1 MITVN
6 VLYKNT
12 DALKFNMN
20 YYLNTHIPLISKLLG
35 TALKGVVVQHG
46 ISGGAPG
53 SKPDFQV
60 ITQLKFDSVD
70 SYLAAFGPH
79 APAVMGDL
87 PNFCNESPTIQVSD
101 VRLG

>member
-6 VLYKNT
+6 VLYRNT

-20 YYLNTHIPLISKLLG
+20 YYLDTHIPLVKKLLG
-35 TALKGVVVQHG
+35 SALKGVVVQHG
-46 ISGGAPG
+46 ISGGPPG
-53 SKPDFQV
+53 SKPEFQV
-60 ITQLKFDSVD
+60 ITQLSFASVE
-70 SYLAAFGPH
+70 SYQSAFGPH

-87 PNFCNESPTIQVSD
+87 PNFCSEPPTIQISD

>member
-1 MITVN
+1 MITIN

-12 DALKFNMN
+12 DTLKFNMN
-20 YYLNTHIPLISKLLG
+20 YYLSTHIPLINKLLG
-35 TALKGVVVQHG
+35 SALKGTVVQHG

-53 SKPDFQV
+53 SKAEYLV
-60 ITQLKFDSVD
+60 ITQLKFDSVE
-70 SYLAAFGPH
+70 SYQAAFGPN

-87 PNFCNESPTIQVSD
+87 PNFCNEQPTIQVSD

>member
-1 MITVN
+1 MITVT

-12 DALKFNMN
+12 DALKFNMD
-20 YYLNTHIPLISKLLG
+20 YYLNTHIPLVNKLLG
-35 TALKGVVVQHG
+35 AALKGVVVQHG

-53 SKPDFQV
+53 SKPEFLV
-60 ITQLKFDSVD
+60 ITQLKFESVD
-70 SYLAAFGPH
+70 AYQAAFGPQ

-87 PNFCNESPTIQVSD
+87 PNFCNESPAIQVSD